1 MVPGAAGVARMRLG
15 ARSILSTL
23 CVLVAA
29 IVGATDAEARVIREI
44 AIPSPTLGQPIL
56 CAVTLPDSYD
66 REPTRRFPLL
76 LLLHGT
82 DGTHHDWLDWG
93 GLEDGNNAGRPF
105 IVVTPS
111 AGNSWYVDNP
121 DGEGAWETA
130 LVQDLLPAIEAGFRT
145 VRDRS
150 GRAIAGLSMGGYG
163 AVHLALRHPELFAA
177 AASLSGALY
186 APADPVNEDDIADFH
201 GAFGDPFDG
210 ERFARASVYTD
221 LAALPPDTALP
232 RFYLSSGGDDQYG
245 LDLAALRLYEELKR
259 RKVPATL
266 VLRAG
271 YGHGWQFWHDDLRS
285 ALDFASEAL
294 RAEGLTSD

>member
-1 MVPGAAGVARMRLG
+1 MSNRLKTVRISRG
-15 ARSILSTL
+15 RPRHSAKGSGRQLDT
-23 CVLVAA
+23 
-29 IVGATDAEARVIREI
+29 
-44 AIPSPTLGQPIL
+44 PLGQG
-56 CAVTLPDSYD
+56 S
-66 REPTRRFPLL
+66 
-76 LLLHGT
+76 
-82 DGTHHDWLDWG
+82 
-93 GLEDGNNAGRPF
+93 
-105 IVVTPS
+105 
-111 AGNSWYVDNP
+111 
-121 DGEGAWETA
+121 
-130 LVQDLLPAIEAGFRT
+130 
-145 VRDRS
+145 
-150 GRAIAGLSMGGYG
+150 
-163 AVHLALRHPELFAA
+163 PELFAA

-271 YGHGWQFWHDDLRS
+271 YDHGWQFWHDDLRS

-294 RAEGLTSD
+294 RAEGLASH